1 MKKQDD
7 LNNCKPFELEDI
19 INLTDEEISYGL
31 ERLWESGDFD
41 ATELTDEE
49 RETMFANISSRISAS
64 KDEATKARHGGLRFV
79 KKAMIYAAAL
89 LLPILLFSTLY
100 FYWQANSDIDCIS
113 TIATGRG
120 EMATVTLPDGSVV
133 KINNESCI
141 TYNPYSFAKG
151 KREVSLEGEAFFDV
165 RSDAEHPFSVSVDG
179 LTVNVLGTKFNVN
192 ARKQA
197 DPSVYL
203 EEGSV
208 RLTAADESIVMI
220 PGQIAT
226 YDSSE
231 GVIAVVEAQPVNSA
245 TAWLNNEMVFSD
257 QPIAEVVKTVEQYY
271 GVEFDKEDISRL
283 PDDGF
288 TGTLPGDDIAV
299 VLDVLED
306 VYNVKFTL
314 RDRKIVI
321 AR

>member
-1 MKKQDD
+1 MKKQDE
-7 LNNCKPFELEDI
+7 LNSGKPFELEDVLE
-19 INLTDEEISYGL
+19 LTDEEISQGL
-31 ERLWESGDFD
+31 ERLWESGDFS
-41 ATELTDEE
+41 ATELTAEE
-49 RETMFANISSRISAS
+49 RETMFAKISSRIST
-64 KDEATKARHGGLRFV
+64 EPEVARNGGLRFA
-79 KKAMIYAAAL
+79 KKAMIYAAAV
-89 LLPILLFSTLY
+89 LLPVLLFSTLY
-100 FYWQANSDIDCIS
+100 FYWQANNDIDCIS
-113 TIATGRG
+113 TIATDCG

-141 TYNPYSFAKG
+141 SYNPYSFAKG

-179 LTVNVLGTKFNVN
+179 LTVSVLGTKFNVN
-192 ARKQA
+192 ARKQS

-208 RLTAADESIVMI
+208 KLTAADESLVIV

-231 GVIAVVEAQPVNSA
+231 GVIVVEQAQPFNSA

-271 GVEFDKEDISRL
+271 GVEFDKKDISGL

-288 TGTLPGDDIAV
+288 TGTLPGDDITV

-314 RDRKIVI
+314 KDRKIVL